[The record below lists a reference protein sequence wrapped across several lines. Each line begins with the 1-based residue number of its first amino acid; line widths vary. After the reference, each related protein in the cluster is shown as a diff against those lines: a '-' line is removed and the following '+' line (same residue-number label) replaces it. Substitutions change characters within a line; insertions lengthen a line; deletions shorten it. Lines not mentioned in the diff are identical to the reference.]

1 MTKNLKTTRFAD
13 GSTIQLVE
21 DKNNWTVI
29 PDIIESEFLCF
40 FFSFE
45 TKVTAA
51 SEHLNS
57 YIKEDE
63 KEVLGTT
70 CILWNIFFK
79 AFLTPFVDKAF
90 WPWHE
95 FILTVNEDVCNII
108 YV

>member
-1 MTKNLKTTRFAD
+1 MIPVQETKHPLGFLFFNGNCVVFLLVTFFFANLFSLSK
-13 GSTIQLVE
+13 SIVL
-21 DKNNWTVI
+21 
-29 PDIIESEFLCF
+29 SEFLCF

-70 CILWNIFFK
+70 CIL
-79 AFLTPFVDKAF
+79 
-90 WPWHE
+90 
-95 FILTVNEDVCNII
+95 
-108 YV
+108 